1 MRELTSEKTAPYL
14 ILLSIALPIGSG
26 ISAEYSFNKPS
37 RLWSDA
43 GRDPGY
49 ANVMSRLG
57 WAVTKIRTEMCAE
70 NRNSR

>member
-1 MRELTSEKTAPYL
+1 MGELTSEKTAPYL
-14 ILLSIALPIGSG
+14 ILLSIALPVGSG
-26 ISAEYSFNKPS
+26 IRVEYSFNKPS

-49 ANVMSRLG
+49 ANGISRLG
-57 WAVTKIRTEMCAE
+57 WEVAKIRTEMRAE